1 MKRGGSRRK
10 HSLSG
15 RRRKHGGTGTG
26 APPAAPPAVSV
37 PNLPATAPP
46 AAAAGMSLDT
56 IKNDLMKAVNSTG
69 LTVPPKGGSRRHKK
83 RGGQWAQILSTAA
96 VPGTLLYLQNKYSK
110 KRGFGKMMPKFG
122 GKRRTRRRR

>member
-1 MKRGGSRRK
+1 MTKRGGSRRK

-15 RRRKHGGTGTG
+15 TRRKHGGSGAVPPT

-46 AAAAGMSLDT
+46 AAGINLNDM
-56 IKNDLMKAVNSTG
+56 KNNIMKAVTASA
-69 LTVPPKGGSRRHKK
+69 KQGGSRRHKK

-110 KRGFGKMMPKFG
+110 KRGFSKMMPKFG